1 VERCDESVFPTT
13 MLLYIDLPF
22 HSTSLGSSLTV
33 TRLTTLVA
41 GLLSAFVGYGH
52 WRLAPHPGSPH
63 P

>member
-1 VERCDESVFPTT
+1 MV
-13 MLLYIDLPF
+13 LYIDLDLPF
-22 HSTSLGSSLTV
+22 YSTSLGSSLTV